1 MNKCISITI
10 ALTILFSFTFG
21 RSWANM
27 EIVPYYPS
35 EGRPWEEMSRYVI
48 PIAVIGAGVALGVG
62 LYYHFTK
69 PSPVEF
75 QRENVSINLFQD
87 YVQVEGTYTLANPSF
102 ETEKIKVKFPM
113 VIDHQ
118 IGEPYSISLL
128 DDTGDEIP
136 YREIDEG
143 IQFEYEMPPGEHQ
156 DIHITYKQPYYS
168 NEYTYI
174 LTSTKSWGKPLEV
187 ARFTVN
193 TAGSLGELNSN
204 YPFTKVS
211 ENELF
216 SQYFYQTQDF
226 YPDQEL
232 ELSWE

>member
-1 MNKCISITI
+1 MNKCISTTLI
-10 ALTILFSFTFG
+10 LTLLIIFAFSQV
-21 RSWANM
+21 WANPLIGP
-27 EIVPYYPS
+27 ESTSYLSYL
-35 EGRPWEEMSRYVI
+35 I
-48 PIAVIGAGVALGVG
+48 PISIIGMSSLIAYSLIS
-62 LYYHFTK
+62 YYSK

-75 QRENVSINLFQD
+75 SREDVSIYIFED
-87 YVQVEGTYTLANPSF
+87 YVQVEGTYTFRNPSL
-102 ETEKIKVKFPM
+102 EPEKVKTTYPLI
-113 VIDHQ
+113 IDDQ

-136 YREIDEG
+136 YREVDRG
-143 IQFEYEMPPGEHQ
+143 IQFEYEMPPGEHK
-156 DIHITYKQPYYS
+156 DIHITYKQPYTS

-174 LTSTKSWGKPLEV
+174 LTSTQTWGKPLQV

-204 YPFTKVS
+204 YPFSKVS
-211 ENELF
+211 EKELF

-226 YPDQEL
+226 YPDREL